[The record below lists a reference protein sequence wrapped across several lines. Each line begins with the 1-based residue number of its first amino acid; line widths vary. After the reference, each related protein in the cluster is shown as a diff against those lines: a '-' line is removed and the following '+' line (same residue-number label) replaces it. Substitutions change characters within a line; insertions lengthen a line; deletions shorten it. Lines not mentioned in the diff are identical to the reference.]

1 MITNN
6 QRIAESFK
14 ATQDIIGNLKKTTE
28 SAIKT
33 ATLEFMAG
41 IDGWAKSLEMKLK
54 QAMFDGLMN
63 KIVMEKVMGKLEKDF
78 DAIATAVFQGNNTLA
93 TQLTANLSKTVS
105 GMVGPVAEAG
115 KMLLKGLG
123 LAEGEAARVLD
134 SALGK
139 AQGAATKVDQG
150 SRGAIESYLRAQMD
164 ALTRFRNMG
173 IGPGTYQYEVTRD
186 QAEAAARQ
194 LREMATGGLVTGP
207 TAALIGEGRYPEAV
221 LPLNDSVYRQI
232 AEGINNQ
239 RGGGGTQVIVQ
250 YYGNGKWTR
259 EDAQGLGRL
268 LVSELRTM
276 GVRA

>member
-1 MITNN
+1 
-6 QRIAESFK
+6 
-14 ATQDIIGNLKKTTE
+14 
-28 SAIKT
+28 
-33 ATLEFMAG
+33 
-41 IDGWAKSLEMKLK
+41 
-54 QAMFDGLMN
+54 
-63 KIVMEKVMGKLEKDF
+63 
-78 DAIATAVFQGNNTLA
+78 
-93 TQLTANLSKTVS
+93 
-105 GMVGPVAEAG
+105 
-115 KMLLKGLG
+115 MLLKGLG